1 MEQKRL
7 LFVTKPKTKERE
19 FMTALKKT
27 MIVIGSILLALV
39 FILLCAI
46 GYFRLPVNEYYKN
59 SQKAFVLPEL
69 NGKYVP
75 QGLCYDSA
83 DQKFILTGYM
93 KDHSCSPVYVV
104 DKQSGDLEKSVLL
117 KSPDGSDYT
126 GHGGGIAIWKDYL
139 YVADGSENA
148 LYVYKYSDLK
158 NAKDGGSII
167 SIGTFGTEKS
177 KTDYVKPSCVE
188 VYGDKIVIGEFFR
201 EESYPTPD
209 SHKITTPSGDKNTAL
224 ALEFSLDENA
234 EFGINPVPEKAYSLR
249 EQVQGITFYNGKI
262 LLSTSWG
269 LSFSHIFAYDLAK
282 ASTSTTTALGQEVG
296 LVYLDSACL
305 QVNMKI
311 APMSEEMA
319 VVDGKLYVSCE
330 SASNKYIFGKLTGG
344 KWCYATDL
352 SKYGL

>member
-1 MEQKRL
+1 MK
-7 LFVTKPKTKERE
+7 
-19 FMTALKKT
+19 ALKKT
-27 MIVIGSILLALV
+27 MIAISCVILALV

-59 SQKAFVLPEL
+59 SEKAFVIPEL

-75 QGLCYDSA
+75 QGLCYDST

-93 KDHSCSPVYVV
+93 KDHSCSPVYIVN
-104 DKQSGDLEKSVLL
+104 KQSGDLEKSVFL
-117 KSPDGSDYT
+117 KNPDGSDYT
-126 GHGGGIAIWKDYL
+126 GHGGGIALWKNFL
-139 YVADGSENA
+139 YVADGSEHA

-158 NAKDGGSII
+158 NTQDGGSII
-167 SIGTFGTEKS
+167 SIGTFGTEAS

-188 VYGDKIVIGEFFR
+188 VYEDKIYIGEFFR

-209 SHKITTPSGDKNTAL
+209 SHKITTPNGDKNTAL
-224 ALEFSLDENA
+224 ALEFSLDDSF
-234 EFGINPVPEKAYSLR
+234 EFGINPSPDKAYSLR
-249 EQVQGITFYNGKI
+249 EQVQGITFYNGKM

-269 LSFSHIFAYDLAK
+269 LSFSHIFVYDLAK
-282 ASTSTTTALGQEVG
+282 TSVGTTTALGKEVP
-296 LVYLDSACL
+296 LVYLDGSSLAKDI
-305 QVNMKI
+305 KI

-319 VVDGKLYVSCE
+319 VVDGKLFVSCE